1 VGTATS
7 GSGILALDAAGN
19 AYLASVTDDSKFEI
33 TPGTLSP
40 TVPGSPYNSTFVL
53 KANSQGALVYSTIVP
68 GTAPGDPG
76 TLVNVFIPTGIVVD
90 IHGQATIAGTAGIGL
105 PTTAGTIAPAFPNNP
120 NVENESAGFVL
131 QLNDTASSINYAT
144 YIPGTDNV
152 GGLAVD
158 GAGDSYLTGETS
170 ETNLPVSSNAYQKT
184 LKAGQNCTCNSGFLL
199 ELDGAG
205 KNVLAAH
212 TLRELRQ
219 QTT

>member
-1 VGTATS
+1 M
-7 GSGILALDAAGN
+7 
-19 AYLASVTDDSKFEI
+19 
-33 TPGTLSP
+33 
-40 TVPGSPYNSTFVL
+40 
-53 KANSQGALVYSTIVP
+53 
-68 GTAPGDPG
+68 
-76 TLVNVFIPTGIVVD
+76 NVFIPTGIVVD